1 MNSEGSKIINVT
13 SKGQAL
19 TLLRQR
25 NKIKKDFDNM
35 QQEREKKVDESRE
48 RDFLINK
55 EMPMKVV
62 LVDEKVSICYYCP
75 FFLMY
80 S

>member
-25 NKIKKDFDNM
+25 NKIKKDFDNVHKSGIKLSYL
-35 QQEREKKVDESRE
+35 EKIIGDLK
-48 RDFLINK
+48 
-55 EMPMKVV
+55 
-62 LVDEKVSICYYCP
+62 
-75 FFLMY
+75 
-80 S
+80 